1 MAAGLDKVA
10 AEIAAI
16 KDAPIPMFDL
26 LPCTS
31 GFPSMEHLTLPT
43 LAIDGNPIQF
53 MFERNELLCHFI

>member
-16 KDAPIPMFDL
+16 KDAPIPMFEL

-43 LAIDGNPIQF
+43 LAIQF
-53 MFERNELLCHFI
+53 MFEINELLYHFV

>member
-16 KDAPIPMFDL
+16 KDAPIPKFEL
-26 LPCTS
+26 LSCTS

-43 LAIDGNPIQF
+43 LVIAGNPIKS
-53 MFERNELLCHFI
+53 

>member
-16 KDAPIPMFDL
+16 KDAPIPKFDL
-26 LPCTS
+26 LSCTS

-43 LAIDGNPIQF
+43 LANDGNPIKSSL
-53 MFERNELLCHFI
+53 ELGNCWLI